1 MLGEPVSYDEI
12 PYFFSD
18 QYETG
23 MEYAGFASEWDEVVF
38 RGDVA
43 GREFMAFWLAEGRV
57 VAGLNMNVW
66 DVNEEIRELIRSRQ
80 PVDAKRLADADVGL
94 EELAGVTR

>member
-1 MLGEPVSYDEI
+1 MI
-12 PYFFSD
+12 
-18 QYETG
+18 
-23 MEYAGFASEWDEVVF
+23 F

-43 GREFMAFWLAEGRV
+43 GREFIAFWLAEGRV

-80 PVDAKRLADADVGL
+80 PVDAKRRRCRRRARG
-94 EELAGVTR
+94 LAGVTR